1 MGMMNGQEKSW
12 IRNGDD
18 EWTGKVL
25 DKEWEMMNEQE
36 KSWIRNRDDEWT
48 GKVLVKEWG

>member
-1 MGMMNGQEKSW
+1 MMNEQEKFW

-25 DKEWEMMNEQE
+25 DKEW
-36 KSWIRNRDDEWT
+36 
-48 GKVLVKEWG
+48 V